1 MPSFQL
7 KSMSWNNIDLYPRP
21 NLLFVKEPLLE
32 FDVDLTENLLV
43 IMRKL

>member
-7 KSMSWNNIDLYPRP
+7 KSMSWNNIDLYQRR

-32 FDVDLTENLLV
+32 VDIDLTENLLV

>member
-7 KSMSWNNIDLYPRP
+7 KSMSWNNIDLYQRR

-32 FDVDLTENLLV
+32 FDVDLTENLLE